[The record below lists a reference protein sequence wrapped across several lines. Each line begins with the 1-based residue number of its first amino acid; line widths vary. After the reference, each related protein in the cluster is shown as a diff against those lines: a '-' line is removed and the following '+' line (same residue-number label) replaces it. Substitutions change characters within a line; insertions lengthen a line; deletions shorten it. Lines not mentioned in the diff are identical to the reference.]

1 MGKTFRNI
9 VLASTGDFG
18 DKTDKIKNWVEHAG
32 GRFTKEISKDVTH
45 LVASHRAWKKYHPMG
60 KSPCSIAIWVL
71 KVVVV
76 QSSCLE
82 LAATASY
89 LPDGGI

>member
-32 GRFTKEISKDVTH
+32 GTFAKEISKDVTH
-45 LVASHRAWKKYHPMG
+45 LVTSHRAWKKYHPTG
-60 KSPCSIAIWVL
+60 K
-71 KVVVV
+71 
-76 QSSCLE
+76 
-82 LAATASY
+82 
-89 LPDGGI
+89 LPFL